1 MGLFF
6 SPLGAGRKI
15 FKAQPSYHSFT
26 DKRETLVQDLLIDH
40 HSSVSQ
46 PLHLPLRS
54 TRHRRS
60 SQDRH
65 SAAGSRL
72 AAPPQ
77 IDAAPPGAGSP
88 LLPRSTQR
96 RRAPARRSS
105 PDLRR
110 AINAFRQL
118 LPLLRSMRRRPP
130 GLGVSSPYW
139 WLVSSFS
146 SKSQSI
152 HRSFLLVSKLVSCHC
167 HPDAAIFHWVRLY
180 FVSKKKL
187 SSREK

>member
-1 MGLFF
+1 MGLFLVHSARVGKF
-6 SPLGAGRKI
+6 SR
-15 FKAQPSYHSFT
+15 PSPVTTPSQINV
-26 DKRETLVQDLLIDH
+26 KPLVQDLLIDH

-60 SQDRH
+60 SPDRH

-105 PDLRR
+105 PDRR
-110 AINAFRQL
+110 SAINAFKQL
-118 LPLLRSMRRRPP
+118 LPLLKLMRRRPP

-139 WLVSSFS
+139 
-146 SKSQSI
+146 
-152 HRSFLLVSKLVSCHC
+152 
-167 HPDAAIFHWVRLY
+167 
-180 FVSKKKL
+180 
-187 SSREK
+187 

>member
-60 SQDRH
+60 SPDRH

-77 IDAAPPGAGSP
+77 IDAAPARCSSPDRCGAAGRWLAAPPEIDAAPPGAGSP

-96 RRAPARRSS
+96 NQRFQAVAASPQIDAPPPAGARRFLS
-105 PDLRR
+105 
-110 AINAFRQL
+110 
-118 LPLLRSMRRRPP
+118 
-130 GLGVSSPYW
+130 
-139 WLVSSFS
+139 
-146 SKSQSI
+146 
-152 HRSFLLVSKLVSCHC
+152 LLVTGELILLQIPINPSIILIS
-167 HPDAAIFHWVRLY
+167 
-180 FVSKKKL
+180 
-187 SSREK
+187 